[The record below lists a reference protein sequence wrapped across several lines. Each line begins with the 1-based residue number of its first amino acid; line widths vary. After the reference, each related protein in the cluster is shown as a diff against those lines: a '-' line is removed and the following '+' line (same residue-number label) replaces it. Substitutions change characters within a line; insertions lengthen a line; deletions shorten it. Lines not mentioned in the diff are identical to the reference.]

1 MVMVVTQCKYVGCRS
16 FIPRTKENV
25 NMQES
30 SLVVIDGVIWCQKG
44 SPFAENLEHVALL
57 YHIFA
62 NLQQSWNI
70 WLIFLI
76 LQKILIVVG

>member
-1 MVMVVTQCKYVGCRS
+1 M
-16 FIPRTKENV
+16 PRFKENV
-25 NMQES
+25 NMRES
-30 SLVVIDGVIWCQKG
+30 SLVMIDGVIWCQKG
-44 SPFAENLEHVALL
+44 SPFVENLEYVALL

-62 NLQQSWNI
+62 NLQHSWNI